1 MENSNKEATITSEQA
16 WFNINKDNNMT
27 ISVIPSNTKNKRIS
41 QADVC
46 RYKRAIKLVIVSNIF

>member
-27 ISVIPSNTKNKRIS
+27 ISVIPSNTK
-41 QADVC
+41 
-46 RYKRAIKLVIVSNIF
+46 IKEYHKLTYAGIRGQ